1 MSDEA
6 SQLAQLAQC
15 LSASLSPDAAT
26 RQNAEQFLASGAQQ
40 GGFSIL
46 LLKLVASDAADAPAR
61 VAGAVAFKNLVKKHW
76 NPAEEPDVVGAPARR
91 KESGRASAPPRGRR
105 PLRRRRPP

>member
-1 MSDEA
+1 MGDEA

-40 GGFSIL
+40 AGFSIL
-46 LLKLVASDAADAPAR
+46 LLKLVSSDGADAPAR

-76 NPAEEPDVVGAPARR
+76 TQVEPDVCLLYTSP
-91 KESGRASAPPRGRR
+91 SPRDA
-105 PLRRRRPP
+105 